1 MELGPEPATYSGDR
15 TPCQDR
21 RLS

>member
-21 RLS
+21 RPS